1 MFGAIE
7 PMPARAID
15 LIKYWQSFTIEIRQL
30 SVKLF
35 VGWAGVLTGLGA
47 NVVDVFEG

>member
-7 PMPARAID
+7 SMSTGTID
-15 LIKYWQSFTIEIRQL
+15 LIKYGQSFTIEIRQL

-35 VGWAGVLTGLGA
+35 VGRAGMLTGLRA
-47 NVVDVFEG
+47 NVVDVLKG